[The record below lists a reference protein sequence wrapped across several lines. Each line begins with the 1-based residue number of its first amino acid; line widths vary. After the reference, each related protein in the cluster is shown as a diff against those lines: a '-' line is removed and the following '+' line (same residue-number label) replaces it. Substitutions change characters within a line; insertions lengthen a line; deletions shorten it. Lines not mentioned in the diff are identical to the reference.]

1 MADLHLIVSD
11 ELKKKI
17 AGRPNT
23 ETLEVVF
30 EKLVDQP
37 MPPLGNFAW
46 HDSVLG
52 QRALDPA
59 AELDELPDVIEY
71 HSTIGQFWEV
81 LPANLYELREM
92 GSDVNEV
99 DVNFGSYSDVMF
111 QRVAVSRS
119 VLEIYPVVW
128 GDVLQVRGDMFAE
141 IAPYL
146 DLDYFDIARIDL
158 DVEGPNALIEAFI
171 NMNLDS

>member
-11 ELKKKI
+11 ALKKRMEGCANI
-17 AGRPNT
+17 

-37 MPPLGNFAW
+37 MPSLGDFTW
-46 HDSVLG
+46 HEGRLG
-52 QRALDPA
+52 LDPA
-59 AELDELPDVIEY
+59 AELDELPDLIEC

-81 LPANLYELREM
+81 LPANLYELRNM
-92 GSDVNEV
+92 ASDVNEV
-99 DVNFGSYSDVMF
+99 DVNFGSYSDVIF
-111 QRVAVSRS
+111 QRAAVSRS
-119 VLEIYPVVW
+119 LLEMYPVVW
-128 GDVLQVRGDMFAE
+128 ADVLQMRGEMFAA

-158 DVEGPNALIEAFI
+158 DVEGPSALIEAFI
-171 NMNLDS
+171 DVNLGN